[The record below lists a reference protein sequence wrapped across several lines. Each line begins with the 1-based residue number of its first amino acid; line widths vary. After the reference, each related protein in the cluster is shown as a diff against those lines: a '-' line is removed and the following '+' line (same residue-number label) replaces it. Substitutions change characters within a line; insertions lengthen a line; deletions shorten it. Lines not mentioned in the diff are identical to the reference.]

1 MVRPAAKVTMPISV
15 IGTSIRR
22 NPVRNRGYSSGF
34 SLIELLVVVSVI
46 GIIVSIALLS
56 LSVVGDDRQLR
67 IEARRIGSLLEVAQD
82 EAVMQGRDFGL
93 ELMFNS
99 YRFVEYDPFQL
110 RWVELLTDDI
120 FRFRQLPDDIEFDLL
135 LENKLVLLETDAQ
148 EIEDPDAAFAPHIL
162 IFSSGDS
169 TPFELRIVKR
179 SKQEVVILRGDLT
192 GAIEVLTESEKADAM
207 L

>member
-1 MVRPAAKVTMPISV
+1 MPISV
-15 IGTSIRR
+15 IGTSNRRSSVRIRGL
-22 NPVRNRGYSSGF
+22 PSGF

-56 LSVVGDDRQLR
+56 LGVLGDDRQLR

-93 ELMFNS
+93 EVMLNS

-120 FRFRQLPDDIEFDLL
+120 FRFRQLPEDIEFDLL
-135 LENKLVLLETDAQ
+135 LEDKAVLLENDPQ
-148 EIEDPDAAFAPHIL
+148 EIEDPDATFAPHIL

-169 TPFELRIVKR
+169 TPFELRIIKR
-179 SKQEVVILRGDLT
+179 SQQEVVILRGDLT
-192 GAIEVLTESEKADAM
+192 GAIEVLTESEEADAM

>member
-1 MVRPAAKVTMPISV
+1 MPISV
-15 IGTSIRR
+15 IGTSNRR
-22 NPVRNRGYSSGF
+22 SPVRIRGLPSGF

-56 LSVVGDDRQLR
+56 LGVLGDDRQLR

-93 ELMFNS
+93 EVMLNS

-110 RWVELLTDDI
+110 RWAELLTDDI

-135 LENKLVLLETDAQ
+135 LEDKAVLLENDPQ
-148 EIEDPDAAFAPHIL
+148 EIQDPDATFAPHIL

-169 TPFELRIVKR
+169 TPFELRIIKR
-179 SKQEVVILRGDLT
+179 SQQEVVILQGDLT
-192 GAIEVLTESEKADAM
+192 GAIEVLTESEESDAM

>member
-1 MVRPAAKVTMPISV
+1 MPISV
-15 IGTSIRR
+15 IGTSNRRSSVRIRGL
-22 NPVRNRGYSSGF
+22 PSGF

-56 LSVVGDDRQLR
+56 LGVLGDDRQLR

-93 ELMFNS
+93 EVMLNS

-110 RWVELLTDDI
+110 RWAELLTDDI
-120 FRFRQLPDDIEFDLL
+120 FRFRQLPEDIEFDLL
-135 LENKLVLLETDAQ
+135 LEDKAVLLENDPQ
-148 EIEDPDAAFAPHIL
+148 EIEDPDATFAPHIL

-169 TPFELRIVKR
+169 TPFELRIIKR
-179 SKQEVVILRGDLT
+179 SQQEVVILRGDLT
-192 GAIEVLTESEKADAM
+192 GAIEVLTESEEADAM

>member
-1 MVRPAAKVTMPISV
+1 MPISV
-15 IGTSIRR
+15 IGTSNRRSSVRIRGL
-22 NPVRNRGYSSGF
+22 PSGF

-56 LSVVGDDRQLR
+56 LGVLGDDRQLR

-93 ELMFNS
+93 EVMLNS

-110 RWVELLTDDI
+110 RWTELLTDDI
-120 FRFRQLPDDIEFDLL
+120 FRFRQLPEDIEFDLL
-135 LENKLVLLETDAQ
+135 LEDKAVLLENDPQ
-148 EIEDPDAAFAPHIL
+148 EMEDPDATFAPHIL

-169 TPFELRIVKR
+169 TPFELRIIKR
-179 SKQEVVILRGDLT
+179 SQQEVVILKGDLI
-192 GAIEVLTESEKADAM
+192 GDIEVLTEAEEADAM